1 MLMAEVIPFPLAR
14 RVDLVRRHADRV
26 LELTPD
32 AGERHL
38 LRQVD
43 VQRQALLRKG
53 CAPDVVEAVCRDLE
67 GAMRAE
73 IWKIVLTGHG
83 GVA

>member
-1 MLMAEVIPFPLAR
+1 MAEVIPYPLAR
-14 RVDLVRRHADRV
+14 RVDLVRRQADRV
-26 LELTPD
+26 LELD
-32 AGERHL
+32 AAAGDRHI

-53 CAPDVVEAVCRDLE
+53 CDPNAVEAQCQALE

-73 IWKIVLTGHG
+73 VWKIVLTGRG
-83 GVA
+83 GAA

>member
-1 MLMAEVIPFPLAR
+1 MAELIPFPLAR
-14 RVDLVRRHADRV
+14 RVDLVQRQADRV
-26 LELTPD
+26 LELAPD

-53 CAPDVVEAVCRDLE
+53 CSPERVEAECRSLE

-73 IWKIVLTGHG
+73 MWKIVLTGRG
-83 GVA
+83 GAA